1 MSRDSMA
8 LGCCATARDGGRR
21 KTSWVRWVIRYGS
34 MGRVKTTVEISDALL
49 DEAKRVASRES
60 STLRELIEEGLR
72 RSLDE
77 RRKRKG
83 FRLRRA
89 SYRGKGLQPGVS
101 SDWAE
106 LRQAAYEGRGG

>member
-1 MSRDSMA
+1 MA
-8 LGCCATARDGGRR
+8 P
-21 KTSWVRWVIRYGS
+21 
-34 MGRVKTTVEISDALL
+34 VKTTVEISDALL

-72 RSLDE
+72 RSIDE

-89 SYRGKGLQPGVS
+89 SYRGKGLQAGVS
-101 SDWAE
+101 SDWAQ
-106 LRQAAYEGRGG
+106 LRAAAYEGRGG